1 MPKKILLTRDNY
13 FSPLMQKRYMGVSQ
27 FKDFEKCPASALAE
41 IKGKFIKEKTP
52 ALLMGSYMDAYFEGT
67 LDKFK
72 ADNPEIFKRDGTLK
86 AEYVGVDNIIERIKK
101 DKLFMKYAGGGQ
113 QQVIMTGVIEGVQVK
128 IMIDSL
134 LPNAIV
140 DRKLMKDFEPIYL
153 KEQGRLP
160 WFEAWRYD
168 LQGAVY
174 QEIVYQ
180 NTGKKL
186 PFILAAAT
194 KEKVT
199 DYDLFEIEQDLL
211 DFELG
216 KFKENVPIYDA
227 MKKGIIVADRC
238 DECDYCRSTKK
249 LASIKK
255 SSQFIYE

>member
-1 MPKKILLTRDNY
+1 MPKRIVLNRDNY
-13 FSPLMQKRYMGVSQ
+13 FSPQMQKRYMGVSQ
-27 FKDFEKCPASALAE
+27 FKSFEKCPAAALAE
-41 IKGKFIKEKTP
+41 IKGKYLREKTP
-52 ALLMGSYMDAYFEGT
+52 SLLMGSYMDAWFEGT

-72 ADNPEIFKRDGTLK
+72 AENPDIFKRDGTLK
-86 AEYVGVDNIIERIKK
+86 AEYIQVESIIDRVKK
-101 DKLFMKYAGGGQ
+101 DKLFMKYAGSGQ
-113 QQVIMTGVIEGVQVK
+113 QQVIMTGVIEGVPVK

-140 DRKLMKDFEPIYL
+140 DRKLMKDFNPIYVE
-153 KEQGRLP
+153 EQGKLP

-194 KEKVT
+194 KEKAT
-199 DYDLFEIEQDLL
+199 DYDLLEIGQDLL

-216 KFKENVPIYDA
+216 KFRENVPIYDA

-238 DECDYCRSTKK
+238 DDCNYCRETKK
-249 LASIKK
+249 LTGVKK
-255 SSQFIYE
+255 TSEIVYE